1 MGRHYSF
8 RCRRFWPAL
17 SPRLALDGVRAA
29 TFASAAICFLVA
41 FFLVGSASLC
51 NTQAAC
57 VIGYLPG
64 SQKMVIIR
72 GFTEFR
78 LASYQ
83 DCDALDLDLG

>member
-1 MGRHYSF
+1 VH
-8 RCRRFWPAL
+8 
-17 SPRLALDGVRAA
+17 
-29 TFASAAICFLVA
+29 LVA
-41 FFLVGSASLC
+41 KAGVGWHTAGNVRTAADLFPCGIFLFAILLLC
-51 NTQAAC
+51 NTQT
-57 VIGYLPG
+57 GGFSLYLPG